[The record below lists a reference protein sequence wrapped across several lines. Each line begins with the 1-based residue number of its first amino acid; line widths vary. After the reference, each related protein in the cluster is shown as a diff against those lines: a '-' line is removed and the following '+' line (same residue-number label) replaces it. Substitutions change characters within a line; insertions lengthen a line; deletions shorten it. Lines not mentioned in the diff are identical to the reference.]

1 MQKNQKKTKYLW
13 STYYYNN
20 IENILNKALDGNYML
35 LIKYDW

>member
-1 MQKNQKKTKYLW
+1 MQKNQKKESICDLH
-13 STYYYNN
+13 YYYNN